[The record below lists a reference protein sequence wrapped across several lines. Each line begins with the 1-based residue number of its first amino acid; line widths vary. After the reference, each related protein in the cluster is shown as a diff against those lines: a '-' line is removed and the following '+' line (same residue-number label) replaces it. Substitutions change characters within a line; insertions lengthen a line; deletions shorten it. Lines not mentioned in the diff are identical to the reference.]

1 MIFNKPYNIVFI
13 STFIDVNNINNLID
27 SVSYNNK
34 TLSILF
40 IVINQ
45 TKSELIKT
53 STSLVN
59 FHVINTEHLPLSNAR
74 NIGIKYLMEKDIKFE
89 HIMFPDDDT
98 TFSDVFFNRFTDI
111 VKSTDN
117 YLIDVYC
124 YNSTKLYKAINYREG
139 DCLNSHNFEAAMSV
153 NMIINYNTFNLVGL
167 FDQRLGVGAKYGAGE
182 DCDFFIRA
190 CNLTKQGFIY
200 TKILFNF
207 HPSSYNK
214 FSKMKLKQIISKYV
228 NYGNG
233 AIFMLCKHKMYIE
246 SVKLCFRSIG
256 GIFFSLLKFNIKC
269 SIGYIVAFFSR
280 SLMLIKCITYHKQL
294 YNNNV

>member
-1 MIFNKPYNIVFI
+1 MFNKPYNIVFI
-13 STFIDVNNINNLID
+13 STFIDRKNINNLIE
-27 SVSYNNK
+27 SVNYNNK

-40 IVINQ
+40 ILINQ
-45 TKSELIKT
+45 TKSELKIT

-59 FHVINTEHLPLSNAR
+59 FHEINTEHLPLSNAR
-74 NIGIKYLMEKDIKFE
+74 NIGIKYLIEKDIKFE

-98 TFSDVFFNRFTDI
+98 TFSDVFFYKYTDI
-111 VKSTDN
+111 VKSTEN

-124 YNSTKLYKAINYREG
+124 CNSTKLYKSINYSEG

-153 NMIINYNTFNLVGL
+153 NMILNYYTFILVGL

-190 CNLTKQGFIY
+190 CNFTKHGFIY

-214 FSKMKLKQIISKYV
+214 FSKMKLNQIISKYI

-246 SVKLCFRSIG
+246 SCKLCFRAIG
-256 GIFFSLLKFNIKC
+256 GIFISLFKFDLKC
-269 SIGYIVAFFSR
+269 SLGYIIAFFSR
-280 SLMLIKCITYHKQL
+280 SLMFIKCIIYHKQL
-294 YNNNV
+294 YYDNV